1 MHGGKSIVFHATFH
15 GGQDVVVKARTLD
28 LETEAQGSVHY
39 SDETGAEVFRLS
51 LFTLSL
57 FHKFMQVFP
66 GVEEFTAMVASHLS
80 LNMNL
85 TIEGS
90 ILFKL
95 WPSWVRKRDDF
106 SEVQNKLLLES
117 SMKNVWTLA
126 LDPEYVLSRLFKH
139 YDVFPELYGS
149 CGGLYMVEEVCNLSH
164 IILSLP
170 TTYDAL
176 KDKVYL
182 IVPQVRPLP
191 SASFLQPLSFPAWA
205 ERVRIALAMLDLVE
219 ELDTMFTSP
228 LHLCDVKAE
237 HFGLSDNG
245 RVKYLDLDSVQL
257 RPLADRTVGDSTEC
271 REHSDCDFFDCRG
284 RCDLLTHRCAGG
296 VVNNNLQLV
305 CEKVFLGGEGWAAR
319 GLLDS
324 RHASIAL
331 RHAVAECANP
341 AGQFLYLTK
350 LFCSF

>member
-1 MHGGKSIVFHATFH
+1 
-15 GGQDVVVKARTLD
+15 
-28 LETEAQGSVHY
+28 
-39 SDETGAEVFRLS
+39 
-51 LFTLSL
+51 
-57 FHKFMQVFP
+57 
-66 GVEEFTAMVASHLS
+66 
-80 LNMNL
+80 MNL

-149 CGGLYMVEEVCNLSH
+149 CGGLYMVEE
-164 IILSLP
+164 
-170 TTYDAL
+170 
-176 KDKVYL
+176 
-182 IVPQVRPLP
+182 VRPLP

-341 AGQFLYLTK
+341 AGGEGLARAGAGPETEKKMRKALK
-350 LFCSF
+350 EVAEVAARLESSDD

>member
-39 SDETGAEVFRLS
+39 SDETGAEVFPLS

-164 IILSLP
+164 IISSLP

-176 KDKVYL
+176 KDEVNL
-182 IVPQVRPLP
+182 IVCTSGASTSIGLFSPAIILSSMGRTCEDCSCNARSSRGARHHVHLP
-191 SASFLQPLSFPAWA
+191 P
-205 ERVRIALAMLDLVE
+205 
-219 ELDTMFTSP
+219 SP
-228 LHLCDVKAE
+228 L
-237 HFGLSDNG
+237 
-245 RVKYLDLDSVQL
+245 RRQ
-257 RPLADRTVGDSTEC
+257 
-271 REHSDCDFFDCRG
+271 
-284 RCDLLTHRCAGG
+284 GG
-296 VVNNNLQLV
+296 TLWSL
-305 CEKVFLGGEGWAAR
+305 
-319 GLLDS
+319 
-324 RHASIAL
+324 
-331 RHAVAECANP
+331 
-341 AGQFLYLTK
+341 
-350 LFCSF
+350 